1 MTYFPLSDEFHS
13 MPELIGASDAAVA
26 LYARAASWSAFHLTD
41 GHVPS
46 KALPLLTASYEQ
58 APVEL
63 VERRVW
69 KRSRGGF
76 QFVTWPKQV
85 TRSNVEAQREASRRR
100 QQKFRSAEGDLSRRD
115 TPVSNTVTN
124 GVTNGVSHSAH
135 ATPRHTTELSTE
147 SSPYSPHDRFDEF
160 WSIYPCKKAKKAAR
174 KSWQRAL
181 KDADA
186 DTIINGARRY
196 AESRSG
202 QDPKYTAMPTTW
214 LNQGRWEDEPTGAE
228 WSPSSTNG
236 YRPWTNPT
244 DPSAYEG
251 QL

>member
-13 MPELIGASDAAVA
+13 MPELLGASDAAVA
-26 LYARAASWSAFHLTD
+26 LYARAASWSACHLTD

-46 KALPLLTASYEQ
+46 GALPLLTASHEQ
-58 APVEL
+58 APAEL

-69 KRSRGGF
+69 RRSRGGF
-76 QFVTWPKQV
+76 QFVAWPKQA

-100 QQKFRSAEGDLSRRD
+100 QQKNRSTDEEVSRRD
-115 TPVSNTVTN
+115 SRVTH

-135 ATPRHTTELSTE
+135 ATPRHTRELSTE
-147 SSPYSPHDRFDEF
+147 SSPCSPHDRFDEF
-160 WSIYPCKKAKKAAR
+160 WSIYPCKKAKKAAQ

-186 DTIINGARRY
+186 DTIINAARSY
-196 AESRSG
+196 AESRAG
-202 QDPKYTAMPTTW
+202 QDPQYTAMPTTW
-214 LNQGRWEDEPTGAE
+214 LNQGRWDDEPTGAE
-228 WSPSSTNG
+228 RSPPTNG